1 MPPRA
6 ASVLGTSRQPVAS
19 ALLSLE
25 GRRAEKK
32 MSDLRD
38 WPETT
43 TEGQD
48 LPDEG
53 RTRTSVSNRYMRW
66 SALIP
71 PMDREERLAYFE
83 RLARARRDFLRTAIE
98 HPQALREIEAILAE
112 KGGEEREG
120 PASLPLQKWRTLVER
135 WQTTFDETA
144 RERVAEAMISSLAPL
159 FQSAAMLSRLNDAI
173 QYPRHRLEI
182 LKKEAVQVFASE
194 RGVSESE
201 AERTLMAHWGD
212 PYPPD
217 STNALSAV
225 WKGFRELAS
234 ETGIG
239 LRDIERIAAE
249 AGRSLTAFKKAMERL
264 IQGNTRLALT
274 YALGYVGNGVPL
286 EDLVQEA
293 MLALS
298 KAIEKFDTSR
308 GAAFSTYA
316 VFWLRFYLQQAIVRQ
331 GDGMQWP
338 QDYVDLKIALEKAAS
353 RAAHKLGRE
362 PKLAEVLSEL
372 GKKVDRDLASRLLRS
387 RRETISMNEKA
398 SVEDGEYVLSDTL
411 PHEEFGEVPTIVGA
425 HDHPNDP
432 LAILERSEEIE
443 EVRKVL
449 EMMTPRHARILLD
462 RVGVNDK
469 KVGGVS
475 IGTLR
480 AFGKAAAAFV
490 DAAKSLG
497 SLRDWVDE
505 SVESGDENAVV
516 MEDWISEKERK
527 PLSEAEQMAF
537 PW

>member
-1 MPPRA
+1 
-6 ASVLGTSRQPVAS
+6 
-19 ALLSLE
+19 
-25 GRRAEKK
+25 
-32 MSDLRD
+32 
-38 WPETT
+38 
-43 TEGQD
+43 
-48 LPDEG
+48 
-53 RTRTSVSNRYMRW
+53 MRW